1 MPVDMRA
8 VQTAQDLELRAK
20 LSANSG
26 VNRALARLRETF
38 AGFGFGARRRL
49 LSGALRLTRSMAP
62 DVADA
67 LAACRETMGYD
78 HPVEVFVRPEPFFN
92 AFCMKDPSGHVVI
105 GLSSHLLES
114 FAPAELQF
122 VLGHELGH
130 AAYDHFGIPMP
141 NTAIIRDL
149 AGPMVSRPAAL
160 ELYVWC
166 RAAELSAD
174 RVGLL
179 AAKDPEAAAHAFF
192 KLASGLASPRVKA
205 DLEAFASQVDS
216 LAAAPEARA
225 MPRDD
230 DDTLD
235 SFSTHP
241 YSPVRV
247 RALVAFSRSRL
258 YQRSLGLPETGIED
272 GDLDA
277 ILQRDLTLMEP
288 SYLEEKS
295 VRSELMRNLLYN
307 TGILVSAANQKI
319 EESEIH
325 ALKALLGE
333 MVPDDATRLDLDTVR
348 KKTDGLLQEALKDVP
363 FGERVRLV
371 QHLTIIAGADGQV
384 EEVEMA
390 EMVRVAAALEVPS
403 TVIDQTLAG
412 AEAPMD

>member
-1 MPVDMRA
+1 MPVDLKTI
-8 VQTAQDLELRAK
+8 QTTQDASLRAK
-20 LSANSG
+20 LSDDRG
-26 VNRALARLRETF
+26 VQRAIARLRETF

-67 LAACRETMGYD
+67 LAACRETMGYT

-92 AFCMKDPSGHVVI
+92 AFCMKDPSDHVVI
-105 GLSSHLLES
+105 AISSHLLES
-114 FAPAELQF
+114 FAPNELQF

-149 AGPMVSRPAAL
+149 AGTMVSRPVAL

-174 RVGLL
+174 RIGLL
-179 AAKDPEAAAHAFF
+179 STRDPEAAAHSFF
-192 KLASGLASPRVKA
+192 KLASGLAAPRVKS
-205 DLEAFASQVDS
+205 DLEAFAKQVES
-216 LAAAPEARA
+216 LAAAPEARSE
-225 MPRDD
+225 PRDD

-235 SFSTHP
+235 SFCTHP
-241 YSPVRV
+241 YNPVRV
-247 RALVAFSRSRL
+247 RALLAFSKSKL
-258 YQRSLGLPETGIED
+258 FQRSLGRPETGID
-272 GDLDA
+272 DADLDA
-277 ILQRDLTLMEP
+277 ILQRDLMLMEP

-307 TGILVSAANQKI
+307 SGILVSAANGKI
-319 EESEIH
+319 EESEVN
-325 ALKALLGE
+325 ALRALLGE
-333 MVPDDATRLDLDTVR
+333 MVSEDTSRIDLENIRR
-348 KKTDGLLQEALKDVP
+348 KLGEQLQEAVRDVP
-363 FGERVRLV
+363 FAERVRLL
-371 QHLTIIAGADGQV
+371 QHLTIIAGADGHV

-390 EMVRVAAALEVPS
+390 EMVKVAAGLQIPT

>member
-1 MPVDMRA
+1 MPVDLKQ
-8 VQTAQDLELRAK
+8 VQTLQDAQLRAR
-20 LSANSG
+20 LAADSG

-67 LAACRETMGYD
+67 LAACRETMGYE

-92 AFCMKDPSGHVVI
+92 AFCMKDPSDHVVI

-130 AAYDHFGIPMP
+130 AAFDHFGIPMP

-149 AGPMVSRPAAL
+149 AGTMVSRPVAL

-179 AAKDPEAAAHAFF
+179 STRDPEAAANSFF
-192 KLASGLASPRVKA
+192 KLASGLAAPRVKA
-205 DLEAFASQVDS
+205 DLEAFARQVES

-225 MPRDD
+225 APRDD

-235 SFSTHP
+235 SFCTHP

-247 RALVAFSRSRL
+247 RALVAFSRSKL
-258 YQRSLGLPETGIED
+258 FQRSLGLPETGMED
-272 GDLDA
+272 ADLDA
-277 ILQRDLTLMEP
+277 ILQRDLNLMEP

-295 VRSELMRNLLYN
+295 VRSELMRALLYN
-307 TGILVSAANQKI
+307 AGILVSAANGKI
-319 EESEIH
+319 EESEIN
-325 ALKALLGE
+325 ALRALLGE
-333 MVPDDATRLDLDTVR
+333 MVSEDTSRIDLDGVR
-348 KKTDGLLQEALKDVP
+348 RKVGAQLEEALRDVP
-363 FGERVRLV
+363 FSERVRLV
-371 QHLTIIAGADGQV
+371 QHLTIIAGADGHV
-384 EEVEMA
+384 EDVEMA
-390 EMVRVAAALEVPS
+390 EMVRVAAGLQVPT

-412 AEAPMD
+412 AQAPMD